1 MLQVNAYRGRY
12 PHSRA
17 SSTQYPRGRSWTRY
31 GLQAQPAAQSRA
43 SRAKPRP
50 VSPFRLRVD
59 T

>member
-1 MLQVNAYRGRY
+1 MHHVSHYRGRY

-17 SSTQYPRGRSWTRY
+17 SSARYPRGRSWTRY

-50 VSPFRLRVD
+50 ASPFRLRVD